1 MVIPLMMSSSA
12 VTRQVAAMTEVSLGY
27 ADPVARGVA
36 DDDDQPMQLPPTPD
50 ESGGEAP
57 EVLMVSKVR
66 VVEFIDEI
74 LKSSSGKIVRR
85 VLVER
90 DRAAIPS
97 T

>member
-1 MVIPLMMSSSA
+1 
-12 VTRQVAAMTEVSLGY
+12 
-27 ADPVARGVA
+27 
-36 DDDDQPMQLPPTPD
+36 
-50 ESGGEAP
+50 
-57 EVLMVSKVR
+57 MVSKVR

-74 LKSSSGKIVRR
+74 PKSSSGKIVRC

>member
-1 MVIPLMMSSSA
+1 
-12 VTRQVAAMTEVSLGY
+12 VTRS
-27 ADPVARGVA
+27 
-36 DDDDQPMQLPPTPD
+36 PD
-50 ESGGEAP
+50 ESGGEVP

>member
-1 MVIPLMMSSSA
+1 MSG
-12 VTRQVAAMTEVSLGY
+12 L

-36 DDDDQPMQLPPTPD
+36 NDDQPMQLPPHAAVTWSPD
-50 ESGGEAP
+50 ESGGEVP
-57 EVLMVSKVR
+57 KVLMVSKVR

-74 LKSSSGKIVRR
+74 PKSSSGKIVRC